1 MNTFTKIVVIVV
13 MLAAGALLNT
23 FLVPEL
29 VGTPLEQF
37 SIGQLLVV
45 PICYL
50 MLTWLYK
57 KKYTPMKRLAIAAIT
72 LSVYCIVA
80 NFFKWD
86 RVVGTLI
93 PMLCG
98 ALAVY
103 LTLLINK
110 SRVKA

>member
-1 MNTFTKIVVIVV
+1 MNTFTKIAVIVV
-13 MLAAGALLNT
+13 MIVAGALLNT
-23 FLVPEL
+23 FFVPKL

-37 SIGQLLVV
+37 SIGQLFVV

-57 KKYTPMKRLAIAAIT
+57 KRYTPMKRLAVVVIT

-98 ALAVY
+98 ALVVY
-103 LTLLINK
+103 LTLFINK
-110 SRVKA
+110 PKVKA